1 MRNQGTDS
9 YKLRELRSKTNR
21 ELLSLIDRRLGA
33 ALELARSYDADL
45 QMRAIT
51 EHEELCRLLQLV
63 YEIPASERRRVEF
76 QLDQLADLLNA
87 AA

>member
-9 YKLRELRSKTNR
+9 YKLRELRSKTDR
-21 ELLSLIDRRLGA
+21 ELLSLINRRLGA
-33 ALELARSYDADL
+33 ALDLARSYDADL
-45 QMRAIT
+45 QMRAIA

-63 YEIPASERRRVEF
+63 YNLPASERCRTESK
-76 QLDQLADLLNA
+76 LDQLADLLNA